1 VIPDICWNP
10 VTSTTFPA
18 SISLSSR
25 TGKIAAQAS
34 GDQCREAIMRFILGI
49 LALIWASS
57 TLQAQAPDA
66 DYDRLVA
73 LHEELREYMLPG
85 FTAGVVMDSGARI
98 GDVYADNLMTQKLA
112 GLGALETKL
121 AALPVETWSRAGQVD
136 YLAVKSILNGY
147 RFNLEVLRPWKR
159 DPGFY
164 LDPLMA
170 VAFTEVTGSEEDIAK
185 LRARLRQVPPLLA
198 SAQGNLT
205 EVAGDF
211 ADLALHNLENSDG
224 VNHYHPYRP
233 VPPAGIIGWYDDLLA
248 RSTAAR
254 PDLVADVVAARD
266 AVVGFRDWLRAGRAQ
281 MTAPG
286 GVGAERYD
294 WYIRHVRMIPLT
306 AAEMLTLAER
316 EHERMTA
323 ALALLR
329 HRNRGEPALTL
340 SQSAAEQAGKVAA
353 TDKAVRRFLT
363 EQDIVTIPDFV
374 GDLGSNTPYIERP
387 GGPNFWE
394 QIQFRDPIPDHL
406 HAVIPGHRFDA
417 VLAARDTRPI
427 RSSYSDGGRA
437 EGWATYLEEA
447 LMLAGATSDRPRAD
461 EFMQLFGIFRA
472 ARVPADIAMQ
482 QNRWTVAEAVNSM
495 RARTPWLD
503 EDVARVDAEIYLRR
517 PPGYGIAYT
526 IGKLQMDALLADRA
540 SQLGEAF
547 SLREFHDAFLA
558 AGRLPIALVR
568 YEMTGAGEE
577 VALFWKTPPVPSA
590 R

>member
-1 VIPDICWNP
+1 MRWFLAFLGFALFWAGAVR
-10 VTSTTFPA
+10 A
-18 SISLSSR
+18 E
-25 TGKIAAQAS
+25 
-34 GDQCREAIMRFILGI
+34 EADAGYD
-49 LALIWASS
+49 AL
-57 TLQAQAPDA
+57 L
-66 DYDRLVA
+66 A
-73 LHEELREYMLPG
+73 LHEDLRHYMLPG
-85 FTAGVVMDSGARI
+85 FTAGVVMDSGARV
-98 GDVYADNLMTQKLA
+98 GEVYADDLMARKLA
-112 GLGALETKL
+112 GLEAFETRL
-121 AALPVETWSRAGQVD
+121 AALPVKTWSRAGQVD

-164 LDPLMA
+164 LDPLMG
-170 VAFTEVTGSEEDIAK
+170 VAFSEVTGSEADIAK
-185 LRARLRQVPPLLA
+185 LRARLAMVAPMLA
-198 SAQGNLT
+198 SGRQNLT

-211 ADLALHNLENSDG
+211 ADLAIHNLENSDG
-224 VNHYHPYRP
+224 VNHYHPYRA

-248 RSTAAR
+248 RSRASR
-254 PDLVADVVAARD
+254 PDLVADVEAARA
-266 AVVGFRDWLRAGRAQ
+266 AVIAFRDWLRAERPR

-329 HRNRGEPALTL
+329 HRNRDLPQLTL
-340 SQSAAEQAGKVAA
+340 SRSAAEQAEKIKA
-353 TDKAVRRFLT
+353 TDAAVRRFLT
-363 EQDIVTIPDFV
+363 EEEIVTIPDYV
-374 GDLGSNTPYIERP
+374 GELGTNTPYFERP

-427 RSSYSDGGRA
+427 RGSYSDGGRA

-447 LMLAGATSDRPRAD
+447 MMLAGGTRHTPRAD

-472 ARVPADIAMQ
+472 ARVPADIGMQ
-482 QNRWTVAEAVNSM
+482 HNRMTVAEAVAAM

-517 PPGYGIAYT
+517 PPGYGVAYT

-540 SQLGEAF
+540 AQLGEAF
-547 SLREFHDAFLA
+547 RLREFHDAFLA
-558 AGRLPIALVR
+558 AGRLPIALTR
-568 YEMTGAGEE
+568 YEMTGYGEE
-577 VALFWKTPPVPSA
+577 VALFWTTPPIPPA
-590 R
+590 G

>member
-1 VIPDICWNP
+1 
-10 VTSTTFPA
+10 
-18 SISLSSR
+18 
-25 TGKIAAQAS
+25 
-34 GDQCREAIMRFILGI
+34 MRFILGI
-49 LALIWASS
+49 LALLWASG

-98 GDVYADNLMTQKLA
+98 GDVYADDLMTQKLA

-211 ADLALHNLENSDG
+211 ADLALHNLESSDG

-266 AVVGFRDWLRAGRAQ
+266 AVVGFRDWLRVGRAQ

-374 GDLGSNTPYIERP
+374 GELGSNTPYIERP

-417 VLAARDTRPI
+417 LLAARDTRPI

-447 LMLAGATSDRPRAD
+447 LMLAGATSDRSRAD

-547 SLREFHDAFLA
+547 SLRQFHDAFLA

>member
-1 VIPDICWNP
+1 
-10 VTSTTFPA
+10 
-18 SISLSSR
+18 
-25 TGKIAAQAS
+25 
-34 GDQCREAIMRFILGI
+34 MRAILGFVSAVF
-49 LALIWASS
+49 LWAGVA
-57 TLQAQAPDA
+57 QAQAPAAGDHA
-66 DYDRLVA
+66 ALVA
-73 LHEELREYMLPG
+73 LHKELREYMLPE

-98 GDVYADNLMTQKLA
+98 GDVYSDALMAQKLA
-112 GLGALETKL
+112 GLGAFEQRLT
-121 AALPVETWSRAGQVD
+121 AMPVKSWSRAEQVD
-136 YLAVKSILNGY
+136 LLAVKSILNGY

-170 VAFTEVTGSEEDIAK
+170 VAFAEVTGSKADPDK
-185 LRARLRQVPPLLA
+185 LRARLQQVPPLLA
-198 SAQGNLT
+198 SARANLT

-211 ADLALHNLENSDG
+211 ADLALHNLDNSDG
-224 VNHYHPYRP
+224 VNHYHPYRK
-233 VPPAGIIGWYDDLLA
+233 VPPAGIIGWYEDLLA
-248 RSTAAR
+248 RSRAQR
-254 PDLVADVVAARD
+254 PELAGDVAAARD
-266 AVVGFRDWLRAGRAQ
+266 ALVAFRNWLRTERPR

-306 AAEMLTLAER
+306 STEMLTLAER

-323 ALALLR
+323 VLALLR
-329 HRNRGEPALTL
+329 HRNRNLPQLTL
-340 SQSAAEQAGKVAA
+340 SQSAEEQAGKVAA
-353 TDKAVRRFLT
+353 TDAIVRKFLKD
-363 EQDIVTIPDFV
+363 EAIVTIPDFV
-374 GDLGSNTPYIERP
+374 GELGSNTPYIERS

-417 VLAARDTRPI
+417 VLGARDTRPI
-427 RSSYSDGGRA
+427 RGSYSDGGRA

-447 LMLAGATSDRPRAD
+447 LMLAGATRHSPRAD
-461 EFMQLFGIFRA
+461 EFIELFGVFRA
-472 ARVPADIAMQ
+472 ARVAADINMQ
-482 QNRWTVAEAVNSM
+482 QNRRSVPEAVAQM
-495 RARTPWLD
+495 RGRTPWLD

-540 SQLGEAF
+540 TQLGETF
-547 SLREFHDAFLA
+547 ELRAFHDQFLA

-568 YEMTGAGEE
+568 YEMTGATDE
-577 VALFWKTPPVPSA
+577 VALFWSTPPIPAAS

>member
-1 VIPDICWNP
+1 MRWFLAFLGFALFWAGAVR
-10 VTSTTFPA
+10 A
-18 SISLSSR
+18 E
-25 TGKIAAQAS
+25 
-34 GDQCREAIMRFILGI
+34 EADPGYD
-49 LALIWASS
+49 AL
-57 TLQAQAPDA
+57 L
-66 DYDRLVA
+66 A
-73 LHEELREYMLPG
+73 LHEDLRDYMLPG
-85 FTAGVVMDSGARI
+85 FTAGVVMDSGARV
-98 GDVYADNLMTQKLA
+98 GEVYADDLMARKLA
-112 GLGALETKL
+112 GLAAFETRL
-121 AALPVETWSRAGQVD
+121 AALPVKTWSRAGQVD

-164 LDPLMA
+164 LDPLMG
-170 VAFTEVTGSEEDIAK
+170 VAFSEVTGSEADIAK
-185 LRARLRQVPPLLA
+185 LRARLAMVAPMLA
-198 SAQGNLT
+198 SGRQNLT

-211 ADLALHNLENSDG
+211 ADLAIHNLENSDG
-224 VNHYHPYRP
+224 VNHYHPYRA

-248 RSTAAR
+248 RSRASR
-254 PDLVADVVAARD
+254 PDLVADVEAARA
-266 AVVGFRDWLRAGRAQ
+266 AVIAFRDWLRAERPR

-329 HRNRGEPALTL
+329 HRNRDLPQLTL
-340 SQSAAEQAGKVAA
+340 SRSAAEQAEKIRV
-353 TDKAVRRFLT
+353 TDAAVRRFLT
-363 EQDIVTIPDFV
+363 EEEIVTIPDYV
-374 GDLGSNTPYIERP
+374 GELGTNTPYIERP

-427 RSSYSDGGRA
+427 RGSYSDGGRA

-447 LMLAGATSDRPRAD
+447 MMLAGGTRHTPRAD

-472 ARVPADIAMQ
+472 ARVPADIGMQ
-482 QNRWTVAEAVNSM
+482 HNRMTVAEAVAAM

-517 PPGYGIAYT
+517 PPGYGVAYT

-540 SQLGEAF
+540 AQLGEAF
-547 SLREFHDAFLA
+547 RLREFHDAFLA
-558 AGRLPIALVR
+558 AGRLPIALTR
-568 YEMTGAGEE
+568 YEMTGYGEE
-577 VALFWKTPPVPSA
+577 VALFWTTPPIPPA
-590 R
+590 G

>member
-1 VIPDICWNP
+1 MRWFLAFLGFALFWAGAVR
-10 VTSTTFPA
+10 A
-18 SISLSSR
+18 E
-25 TGKIAAQAS
+25 
-34 GDQCREAIMRFILGI
+34 EADAGYD
-49 LALIWASS
+49 AL
-57 TLQAQAPDA
+57 L
-66 DYDRLVA
+66 A
-73 LHEELREYMLPG
+73 LHEDLRDYMLPG
-85 FTAGVVMDSGARI
+85 FTAGVVMDSGARV
-98 GDVYADNLMTQKLA
+98 GEVYADDLMARKLA
-112 GLGALETKL
+112 GLAAFETRL
-121 AALPVETWSRAGQVD
+121 AAVPVKTWSRAGQVD

-164 LDPLMA
+164 LDPLMG
-170 VAFTEVTGSEEDIAK
+170 VAFSEVTGSEADIAK
-185 LRARLRQVPPLLA
+185 LRARLAMVAPMLA
-198 SAQGNLT
+198 SGRQNLT

-211 ADLALHNLENSDG
+211 ADLAIHNLENSDG
-224 VNHYHPYRP
+224 VNHYHPYRA

-248 RSTAAR
+248 RSRASR
-254 PDLVADVVAARD
+254 PDLVADVEAARA
-266 AVVGFRDWLRAGRAQ
+266 AVIAFRDWLRAERPR

-329 HRNRGEPALTL
+329 HRNRDLPQLTL
-340 SQSAAEQAGKVAA
+340 SRSAAEQAEKIKA
-353 TDKAVRRFLT
+353 TDAAVRRFLT
-363 EQDIVTIPDFV
+363 EEEIVTIPDYV
-374 GDLGSNTPYIERP
+374 GELGTNTPYIERP

-427 RSSYSDGGRA
+427 RGSYSDGGRA

-447 LMLAGATSDRPRAD
+447 MMLAGGTRHTPRAD

-472 ARVPADIAMQ
+472 ARVPADIGMQ
-482 QNRWTVAEAVNSM
+482 HNRMTVAEAVAAM

-517 PPGYGIAYT
+517 PPGYGVAYT

-540 SQLGEAF
+540 AQLGEAF
-547 SLREFHDAFLA
+547 RLREFHDAFLA
-558 AGRLPIALVR
+558 AGRLPIALTR
-568 YEMTGAGEE
+568 YEMTGYGEE
-577 VALFWKTPPVPSA
+577 VALFWTTPPIPPA
-590 R
+590 G

>member
-1 VIPDICWNP
+1 
-10 VTSTTFPA
+10 
-18 SISLSSR
+18 
-25 TGKIAAQAS
+25 
-34 GDQCREAIMRFILGI
+34 MRFILGI
-49 LALIWASS
+49 LALLWASS

-98 GDVYADNLMTQKLA
+98 GDVYADELMTQKLA

-374 GDLGSNTPYIERP
+374 GELGSNTPYIERP

>member
-1 VIPDICWNP
+1 MV
-10 VTSTTFPA
+10 
-18 SISLSSR
+18 
-25 TGKIAAQAS
+25 
-34 GDQCREAIMRFILGI
+34 RFWLGF
-49 LALIWASS
+49 LALILIA
-57 TLQAQAPDA
+57 AGPARA
-66 DYDRLVA
+66 DEPAEGYDRLLA
-73 LHEELREYMLPG
+73 LHDELRDYMLHG
-85 FTAGVVMDSGARI
+85 FTAGVVLDSGARI
-98 GDVYADNLMTQKLA
+98 GEVYSDAVLERKRA
-112 GLGALETKL
+112 GLARFDTAM
-121 AALPVETWSRAGQVD
+121 AALPVAEWPRAQQVD

-170 VAFTEVTGSEEDIAK
+170 VAFAEVTGSDADIAK
-185 LRARLRQVPPLLA
+185 LRARLRAVPPLLA

-211 ADLALHNLENSDG
+211 ADLALHNLDNSDG

-248 RSTAAR
+248 RAQATR
-254 PDLVADVVAARD
+254 PDLVGEVTAARD
-266 AVVGFRDWLRAGRAQ
+266 ALVAFRDWLRTERPR

-286 GVGAERYD
+286 GVGAARYD

-316 EHERMTA
+316 EYERTRG

-329 HRNRGEPALTL
+329 HRNRDLPQLTL
-340 SQSAAEQAGKVAA
+340 SQSAAEQAGKIAD
-353 TDKAVRRFLT
+353 TDRKVRQFLKD
-363 EQDIVTIPDFV
+363 EDIVTVPDDV

-417 VLAARDTRPI
+417 ELAARDTRPI
-427 RSSYSDGGRA
+427 RSTYSDGGRA
-437 EGWATYLEEA
+437 EGWATYLEDA
-447 LMLAGATSDRPRAD
+447 LTMAGATRHSPRAD
-461 EFMQLFGIFRA
+461 EFMALFGIFRA
-472 ARVPADIAMQ
+472 VRVPADITMQ
-482 QNRWTVAEAVNSM
+482 HNRSSVAEAVEFM
-495 RARTPWLD
+495 RQRTPWLD

-517 PPGYGIAYT
+517 PPGYGVAYT
-526 IGKLQMDALLADRA
+526 IGKMQMDALLADRA
-540 SQLGEAF
+540 TQLGDAF
-547 SLREFHDAFLA
+547 SLREFHDEFLA

-568 YEMTGAGEE
+568 YEMTGADDE
-577 VALFWKTPPVPSA
+577 VALFWNTPPIPPA
-590 R
+590 DR

>member
-1 VIPDICWNP
+1 MRWFLAFLGFALFWAGAVR
-10 VTSTTFPA
+10 A
-18 SISLSSR
+18 E
-25 TGKIAAQAS
+25 
-34 GDQCREAIMRFILGI
+34 EADPGYD
-49 LALIWASS
+49 AL
-57 TLQAQAPDA
+57 L
-66 DYDRLVA
+66 A
-73 LHEELREYMLPG
+73 LHEDLRDYMLPG
-85 FTAGVVMDSGARI
+85 FTAGVVMDSGARV
-98 GDVYADNLMTQKLA
+98 GEVYADDLMARKLA
-112 GLGALETKL
+112 GLAAFETRL
-121 AALPVETWSRAGQVD
+121 AALPVKTWSRAGQVD

-164 LDPLMA
+164 LDPLMG
-170 VAFTEVTGSEEDIAK
+170 VAFSEVTGSEADIAK
-185 LRARLRQVPPLLA
+185 LRARLAMVAPMLA
-198 SAQGNLT
+198 SGRQNLT

-211 ADLALHNLENSDG
+211 ADLAIHNLENSDG
-224 VNHYHPYRP
+224 VNHYHPYRA

-248 RSTAAR
+248 RSRASR
-254 PDLVADVVAARD
+254 PDLVADVEAARA
-266 AVVGFRDWLRAGRAQ
+266 AVIAFRDWLRAERPR

-329 HRNRGEPALTL
+329 HRNRDLPQLTL
-340 SQSAAEQAGKVAA
+340 SRSAAEQAEKIRV
-353 TDKAVRRFLT
+353 TDAAVRRFLT
-363 EQDIVTIPDFV
+363 EEEIVTIPDYV
-374 GDLGSNTPYIERP
+374 GELGTNTPYIERP

-427 RSSYSDGGRA
+427 RGSYSDGGRA

-447 LMLAGATSDRPRAD
+447 MMLAGGTRHTPRAD

-472 ARVPADIAMQ
+472 ARVPVDIGMQ
-482 QNRWTVAEAVNSM
+482 HNRMTVAEAVAAM

-517 PPGYGIAYT
+517 PPGYGVAYT

-540 SQLGEAF
+540 AQLGEAF
-547 SLREFHDAFLA
+547 RLREFHDAFLA
-558 AGRLPIALVR
+558 AGRLPIALTR
-568 YEMTGAGEE
+568 YEMTGYGEE
-577 VALFWKTPPVPSA
+577 VALFWTTPPIPPA
-590 R
+590 G

>member
-1 VIPDICWNP
+1 
-10 VTSTTFPA
+10 
-18 SISLSSR
+18 
-25 TGKIAAQAS
+25 
-34 GDQCREAIMRFILGI
+34 MRFILGI
-49 LALIWASS
+49 LALLWASS

-374 GDLGSNTPYIERP
+374 GELGSNTPYIERP

>member
-1 VIPDICWNP
+1 
-10 VTSTTFPA
+10 
-18 SISLSSR
+18 
-25 TGKIAAQAS
+25 
-34 GDQCREAIMRFILGI
+34 MRFILGI

-374 GDLGSNTPYIERP
+374 GELGSNTPYIERP

-482 QNRWTVAEAVNSM
+482 QNRWTVAEAVSSM